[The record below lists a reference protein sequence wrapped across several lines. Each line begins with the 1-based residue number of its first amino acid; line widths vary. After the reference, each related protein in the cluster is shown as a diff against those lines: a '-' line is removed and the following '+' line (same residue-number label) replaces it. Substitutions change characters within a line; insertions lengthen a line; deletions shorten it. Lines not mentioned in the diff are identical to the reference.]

1 MALGSFTQNINYLED
16 DTGVCTRINI
26 FKYQR
31 PTPNAKLLKVP
42 VSFLTLPLPVEMP
55 TDDYSMNIRDVDLG
69 AAGLIGNLQ
78 NGETLGQLNQTLSE
92 RLNMG
97 SGGTGLAAAAG
108 LALGAGAPG
117 ILDMAGG
124 AAALLGGKKGLA
136 GAVSADILGNALK
149 GGAGVA
155 TATLGMVKN
164 PHTAL
169 LFNNVNLRTFT
180 FHWKLSPRSAAQ
192 SEKIDNIINTIKR
205 AMHPSLALGGFA
217 LDYPNLFTVEFNNNK
232 EGIVELGYSF
242 CQDFKINPTPNGHVY
257 YRGGYPAIY
266 DITMTLKEFQ
276 IKTAE
281 NFQNNTYQNALAAD
295 ARVK

>member
-16 DTGVCTRINI
+16 DTGICTRINI

-55 TDDYSMNIRDVDLG
+55 TDEYSMNIRDTDLG
-69 AAGLIGNLQ
+69 ISGLAGNLQ
-78 NGETLGQLNQTLSE
+78 KGETLGQMNQTLSE

-97 SGGTGLAAAAG
+97 SGGTGAAAAIG
-108 LALGAGAPG
+108 LALGAAAPS

-124 AAALLGGKKGLA
+124 IGALMGNKKGLA
-136 GAVSADILGNALK
+136 VAAASSLAGDPLKAISATS
-149 GGAGVA
+149 

-192 SEKIDNIINTIKR
+192 SAKIDSIINTIKR

-232 EGIVELGYSF
+232 EGILELGYSF
-242 CQDFKINPTPNGHVY
+242 CSDFKINPTPNGHVY

-281 NFQNNTYQNALAAD
+281 NFETNAYKAALTAD
-295 ARVK
+295 SRVK